1 MILPTKHI
9 NFSQSLL
16 GLGAY
21 ILSQLKSPK
30 TIDDLWDAYKVDYKN
45 NMYPRDAYKVD
56 HKNNVHLARHSFD
69 NLVMTLIF
77 LYSIGS
83 VAENN
88 GVIEKCD

>member
-21 ILSQLKSPK
+21 ILFKLSLPKS
-30 TIDDLWDAYKVDYKN
+30 IDELWNIYLVDYN
-45 NMYPRDAYKVD
+45 NKVY
-56 HKNNVHLARHSFD
+56 LAKHSFD

-77 LYSIGS
+77 LYTIGS
-83 VAENN
+83 ITEKD
-88 GVIEKCD
+88 GVIKKCV

>member
-21 ILSQLKSPK
+21 LLSQLQSPK
-30 TIDDLWDAYKVDYKN
+30 SIDELWDAYKVDYKN
-45 NMYPRDAYKVD
+45 NVYLTK
-56 HKNNVHLARHSFD
+56 HSFD

-83 VAENN
+83 VTENN
-88 GVIEKCD
+88 GVIEKCV

>member
-45 NMYPRDAYKVD
+45 NVY
-56 HKNNVHLARHSFD
+56 LAKHSFD
-69 NLVMTLIF
+69 NLVMTLVF

-83 VAENN
+83 VTENK
-88 GVIEKCD
+88 GVIEKCA

>member
-21 ILSQLKSPK
+21 ILSQLQSPK
-30 TIDDLWDAYKVDYKN
+30 SIDDLWDAYKVD
-45 NMYPRDAYKVD
+45 
-56 HKNNVHLARHSFD
+56 HKNNVYLAKHSFD

-83 VAENN
+83 VAEND
-88 GVIEKCD
+88 GVIEKCV

>member
-21 ILSQLKSPK
+21 LLSQLQSPK
-30 TIDDLWDAYKVDYKN
+30 SIDELWEEYNNDYKN
-45 NMYPRDAYKVD
+45 NVY
-56 HKNNVHLARHSFD
+56 LAKHSFD

-77 LYSIGS
+77 LFGVGS
-83 VAENN
+83 VIEKD
-88 GVIEKCD
+88 GVIEKCV

>member
-21 ILSQLKSPK
+21 ILSQLNSPK
-30 TIDDLWDAYKVDYKN
+30 TIDDLWDAYKVDC
-45 NMYPRDAYKVD
+45 
-56 HKNNVHLARHSFD
+56 KNNVYLAKHSFD

-88 GVIEKCD
+88 GVIEKCA